1 MNVNEA
7 RQARERLKPIRRIL
21 DDLDGVIDFAS
32 HAESDFE
39 TLNAQI
45 PKLKAERDK
54 AAKELEAKR
63 NELKTAVMAHAK
75 QTRDMQQSYSDQVG
89 AKEKELSELN
99 AEILAVEKE
108 HKKRMAEMEAEYK
121 DRLNALKNVVAD
133 LEAKRD
139 SLIADIQA
147 RKERVMA
154 L

>member
-7 RQARERLKPIRRIL
+7 KQARERLKPIRRIL
-21 DDLDGVIDFAS
+21 DDLDGVIDFAA
-32 HAESDFE
+32 HAESDYE

-54 AAKELEAKR
+54 AVKDLEAKR

-75 QTRDMQQSYSDQVG
+75 QTTDMQKSYSDQVG
-89 AKEKELSELN
+89 QKEKELSDLN
-99 AEILAVEKE
+99 AEILASEKE

-121 DRLNALKNVVAD
+121 DRATALKKVVAD